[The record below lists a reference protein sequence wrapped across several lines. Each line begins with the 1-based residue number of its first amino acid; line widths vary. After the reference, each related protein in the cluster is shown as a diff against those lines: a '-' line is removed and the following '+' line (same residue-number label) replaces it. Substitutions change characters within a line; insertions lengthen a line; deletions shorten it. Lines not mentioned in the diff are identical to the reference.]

1 VIALVLPGV
10 VFLVLV
16 AWWAWIGRDPHPDSI
31 VPRWRPPEDLAPG
44 LAGTLVDQRF
54 DPRDAL
60 ATILDLARRGYLA
73 IREVHPSGVPA
84 DHPGA
89 GFLREI
95 LDRLELWET
104 EWQFVRTGRSW
115 DDLEGFEK
123 TTLAVLFG
131 AGVAEPGA
139 TTTMSELEGSF
150 ADGFAAIRREH
161 DRALV
166 ERGYFTSSP
175 ARTRR
180 EWFLLAGVF
189 GVVAGIALSRGDLA
203 FTAGAAASGGLV
215 ALFAPWMPAATR
227 AGARARDV
235 TLGVREYLARA
246 ERAEIEHRYRDAA
259 LPDPFD
265 TLLPWALSLGVAD
278 AWIEEF
284 RGALAVTPAWYEQV
298 GATGVSPSDG
308 LAAFCEV
315 SVIVVSAG

>member
-16 AWWAWIGRDPHPDSI
+16 AWWAWIGRDPSADSI
-31 VPRWRPPEDLAPG
+31 VPRWRPPEDLPPG

-60 ATILDLARRGYLA
+60 ATILDLARRGYLV

-84 DHPGA
+84 DHPTA

-95 LDRLELWET
+95 LDRLDLWET
-104 EWQFVRTGRSW
+104 EWQFVRSGHAW

-150 ADGFAAIRREH
+150 ADGFAAIRHEH

-166 ERGYFTSSP
+166 ERKYFTSSP
-175 ARTRR
+175 DRTRR
-180 EWFLLAGVF
+180 EWFLLAGLF
-189 GVVAGIALSRGDLA
+189 GVMAGIALNRGDVAL
-203 FTAGAAASGGLV
+203 TAGAAVSGGLV

-235 TLGVREYLARA
+235 ALGVREYLARA

-265 TLLPWALSLGVAD
+265 TLLPWALALGVAD
-278 AWIEEF
+278 TWIEEF
-284 RGALAVTPAWYEQV
+284 RGALRVAPSWYEQV
-298 GATGVSPSDG
+298 GAAGVSPSDG
-308 LAAFCEV
+308 LEAFCQV
-315 SVIVVSAG
+315 SLLVVSG